1 MDLQLSAYSTE
12 GFGHWLPHLSHNT
25 KTSQVDIQLE
35 RLNSSS
41 GFNHSRFA
49 LEMIV
54 VSETASDSL
63 VARQVSTTL
72 DDEHTPG
79 IFKTEE
85 MILPGNTAN
94 RTNYQSF
101 LQWRPV
107 VYTTRARDLSESTGV
122 NVSQTVVVQEIDD
135 QIKKSVLYAMYGEN
149 IRNYLVRKF
158 NVTFGSPE
166 DGFYKK
172 TKYNAW

>member
-1 MDLQLSAYSTE
+1 MLSFQLSAYSTE
-12 GFGHWLPHLSHNT
+12 GFGRWLPHLSHNT

-35 RLNSSS
+35 KLNSSS
-41 GFNHSRFA
+41 GFNHSRYA

-54 VSETASDSL
+54 VSETGADSL

-85 MILPGNTAN
+85 MILPGLNKT
-94 RTNYQSF
+94 TYQSF

-122 NVSQTVVVQEIDD
+122 NVSTSVQAEIDD
-135 QIKKSVLYAMYGEN
+135 QIKKSVLYAMYGDK
-149 IRNYLVRKF
+149 IGNYLVRKI